1 MIKPIEV
8 TRIMAASA
16 MSIRFPPQPLP
27 HVIHYCQRYFWFPWF
42 FSKYQLPKNFF
53 SFDHALMAEPDF
65 YGTEQ
70 LYNSSV
76 TLDGTFHKI
85 PVIERPR
92 MAFMLRELKVCEA
105 STAKFSRSFVFKPK
119 MDQLQA
125 RKKGTRWSRL
135 L

>member
-1 MIKPIEV
+1 
-8 TRIMAASA
+8 MAASA

-92 MAFMLRELKVCEA
+92 MAFMLRELSVRLNDA
-105 STAKFSRSFVFKPK
+105 SVYYKQHHCDLTTANFSRSFVFKPK
-119 MDQLQA
+119 TDQLQA
-125 RKKGTRWSRL
+125 RKKGTE
-135 L
+135 